1 VSTSPLFN
9 DPAFVADLL
18 NLSISGDKVSSKWK
32 IAKSA
37 VNKYRKRVREGQ
49 PLPSAGGAVHTVGAA
64 IAADDTLRNS
74 DDEILSAV
82 RMADKAWG
90 RAEWREFIRA
100 KGQDPDTVTFQYA
113 VTSNP
118 TGGYWNK
125 LINVRTLAARPADLF
140 SDVDVEAAQKRVRTW
155 KLPQRIPGTGLG
167 APVAAVLN
175 LADMQLGKSE
185 GGGVEATEKRLYDGL
200 ENFHKWV
207 ERQRAG
213 GRNIDELCI
222 VNNGD
227 PGEGIAGNYASQTHT
242 VEKNLRGQMN
252 LVLDVWEAYSRTLF
266 PQFDKGRFV
275 SVLCNHMEF
284 GRQGG
289 AKNSITGDSDNGS
302 AFLAETLQRVLR
314 GRSDFDHVEFTI
326 PHDEMNV
333 YATVAGVPMGFNH
346 GHKIPGADA
355 AGFEKWL
362 NGQVRGDRK
371 AYEARIWVTA
381 HKHNFQQWEM
391 GSTHVFSCPSCDGGS
406 KWLRDSTGRFSRSG
420 ILAFLVGGHEPLGW
434 SDPAFL

>member
-1 VSTSPLFN
+1 MTKRSPLLDNPDFMK
-9 DPAFVADLL
+9 DLEDL
-18 NLSISGDKVSSKWK
+18 TISGGEIFRKWGLS
-32 IAKSA
+32 KSA
-37 VNKYRKRVREGQ
+37 VNKYRGRLE
-49 PLPSAGGAVHTVGAA
+49 AG
-64 IAADDTLRNS
+64 TLLLIPQDMPAGESEENNS
-74 DDEILSAV
+74 DGTIRSVAKMSDSP
-82 RMADKAWG
+82 WG
-90 RAEWREFIRA
+90 LNEWRAFLRS
-100 KGQDPDTVTFQYA
+100 KGQDPELVSFTYG

-118 TGGYWNK
+118 LGGYWNK
-125 LINVRTLAARPADLF
+125 LNNVRQLKTDAADVL
-140 SDVDVEAAQKRVRTW
+140 SEVDVESALKRVRGW
-155 KLPQRIPGTGLG
+155 KLPKRIPGTGLG

-185 GGGVEATEKRLYDGL
+185 GGGVKATEQRLYDGL
-200 ENFHKWV
+200 ENFHRWV
-207 ERQRAG
+207 ERQRKG
-213 GRNIDELCI
+213 GRNINELCI

-252 LVLDVWEAYSRTLF
+252 MVLDVWGSYARTLY

-289 AKNSITGDSDNGS
+289 AKNSITSDSDNGS
-302 AFLAETLQRVLR
+302 AFLAETLQRILR
-314 GRSDFDHVEFTI
+314 GRTEFDHVEFTI
-326 PHDEMNV
+326 PHDEMSV

-346 GHKIPGADA
+346 GHKIPGTDA

-362 NGQVRGDRK
+362 NGQVRGDRQ
-371 AYEARIWVTA
+371 AYETRIWVTA

-391 GSTHVFSCPSCDGGS
+391 GSTHVFQCPSCDGGS
-406 KWLRDSTGRFSRSG
+406 KWLRDGTGRFSRSG
-420 ILAFLVGGHEPLGW
+420 ILAFLVGDHEPLGW